1 MKKLN
6 RTTRTLTTVVAGA
19 TVLAVFGTGTAVA
32 GGMIT
37 SAKIKNNT
45 VKSVDVRNNNLKGV
59 DVRDGSLTGADVQD
73 GSLGA
78 ADLAANSVDGGRVA
92 DGSLTNE
99 DISVYYATV
108 LDDGTLDRSS
118 GNVTVSRTGAGSYTV
133 DFHRAV
139 RDCAFTATVGN
150 QWDATHNEGEADVS
164 AQFLDLTAVHVYTR
178 TAGTATEADLPFML
192 TAVC

>member
-6 RTTRTLTTVVAGA
+6 RSTRTFATVVAGA

-32 GGMIT
+32 GGLIT

-45 VKSVDVRNNNLKGV
+45 VKSVDVRDNNLKGV
-59 DVRDGSLTGADVQD
+59 DVRDGSLG
-73 GSLGA
+73 GS
-78 ADLAANSVDGGRVA
+78 DIA
-92 DGSLTNE
+92 DGSLNGA
-99 DISVYYATV
+99 DLADGSVSGADLADGSLSNQDVSVFYATV

-118 GNVTVSRTGAGSYTV
+118 GGVVVTKTGAGSYKV
-133 DFHRAV
+133 DLNRAV

-150 QWDATHNEGEADVS
+150 QFDANHNEGEADVS
-164 AQFLDLTAVHVYTR
+164 AQFLDLSAVHVYTR
-178 TAGTATEADLPFML
+178 TAGSNVEADLPFML

>member
-1 MKKLN
+1 MKKLDKSAK
-6 RTTRTLTTVVAGA
+6 TFTTVVAGA

-32 GGMIT
+32 GGLIT

-45 VKSVDVRNNNLKGV
+45 VKSIDVRNNTLKSV
-59 DVRDGSLTGADVQD
+59 DVRDGALTGVDVA
-73 GSLGA
+73 GSSLNGS
-78 ADLAANSVDGGRVA
+78 DIA
-92 DGSLTNE
+92 DGSLTNQ
-99 DISVYYATV
+99 DVGVMYATV

-118 GNVTVSRTGAGSYTV
+118 GGVTISKVGAGSYTV
-133 DFHRAV
+133 DFNRPV

-150 QWDATHNEGEADVS
+150 QFDGSHNEGEADVS

-178 TAGTATEADLPFML
+178 TAGSNVEADLPFMV